1 MPNVARNERL
11 IDNGRP
17 PPLTERTAARELYVH
32 GGKPRLGESGDC
44 EISGRPSGVRGDTD
58 SVAGPGTA
66 RRLGFGSGDP
76 RGRGSAWHALHPR
89 IGDRDLLHDVP
100 AAAGRQEGARPGLR
114 HHALPFA
121 RRRRYHRGVPEPH
134 PSRSLPSV
142 EGRQFQLGRGR
153 VSRRLRERA
162 DGADLEGYLRRPEQ
176 GEFRQGA
183 GRLCLRQPAD
193 AGAAERPSVLGTGR
207 WPDHAEGNHIMK
219 DRTLGAAGRGSVGA
233 MKNWRYIAMHTVAA
247 AAFIFLL
254 QRYALS
260 ATLESSLL
268 WALTFGGCAAGLA
281 YAQSNR

>member
-1 MPNVARNERL
+1 MPDVARNERL

-17 PPLTERTAARELYVH
+17 PPRTERTAARELCVH
-32 GGKPRLGESGDC
+32 GGKPRLGESGDR
-44 EISGRPSGVRGDTD
+44 EISGRPSGVRGDSD

-76 RGRGSAWHALHPR
+76 RGRRSTRHALHPR
-89 IGDRDLLHDVP
+89 TGDRDLLHDVP

-114 HHALPFA
+114 HHAMPAA

-142 EGRQFQLGRGR
+142 QGRKFQLGRGR
-153 VSRRLRERA
+153 VSWRLRERA
-162 DGADLEGYLRRPEQ
+162 NGTDLEGYLRRSEQ
-176 GEFRQGA
+176 GKLWQGA
-183 GRLCLRQPAD
+183 GRFCLRQP
-193 AGAAERPSVLGTGR
+193 GETGTAERPSVLGADGWT
-207 WPDHAEGNHIMK
+207 DHAEGNHMK
-219 DRTLGAAGRGSVGA
+219 RDRAGDVTGSAEA
-233 MKNWRYIAMHTVAA
+233 MRHWRYIALHAVTA

-260 ATLESSLL
+260 ASLDSSLL

-281 YAQSNR
+281 YMQSNR